1 MSEEQETY
9 ISYINTN
16 ELAKR
21 LSMSVQSIRTW
32 CINGKIP
39 HHKFGAAVR
48 YNYQEVLDAL
58 EKQEKIEVE
67 VEIEVNIEEEE

>member
-9 ISYINTN
+9 ISYINTK

-58 EKQEKIEVE
+58 EKQDNIE
-67 VEIEVNIEEEE
+67 VEIEVNIEEGEE